1 MTVVPTPSYT
11 RSLNKFLLW
20 RSAYKIVT
28 LLGWAYEENKCSHN
42 TCLAVLA
49 IVPRCTLTAVT
60 PKCIH
65 TRDPVLTG
73 FSFAF
78 IYIYDGK
85 NKVILSIKHLVCLI
99 TF

>member
-1 MTVVPTPSYT
+1 MCIFEILLDTLLKLEMTVIPTPSYT
-11 RSLNKFLLW
+11 RRLNKFLPW

-42 TCLAVLA
+42 TCLAVMA

-65 TRDPVLTG
+65 TRGPVFTG
-73 FSFAF
+73 FSFAKERHNF
-78 IYIYDGK
+78 
-85 NKVILSIKHLVCLI
+85 
-99 TF
+99 

>member
-49 IVPRCTLTAVT
+49 IVPRYTPTAVT

-65 TRDPVLTG
+65 TRGPVLTG